1 MSQLNIYLIRHAE
14 SQANINPCNVVNGLN
29 LDSPL
34 TEKGRTQA
42 LLLGKHLQKNNT
54 KCDVAFSSHALRTQQ
69 TSKIVLDNMEYAG
82 WCIVDE
88 SLIEQNSGDWEGI
101 SRDIYNRPDV
111 RMALDTDNW
120 NFIPGE
126 VELGESQNQVAERM
140 LKTINKMVSHYSQYP
155 YVQNIFVFTHSMA
168 IKYMLAKLFKLDLS
182 TAYKIACENT
192 SITRLRFEHGHLI
205 NPLVPC
211 SQNDNNY
218 LLSADGQLVKSN
230 DLWNDTTH
238 LLDLQ

>member
-14 SQANINPCNVVNGLN
+14 SQANIDTRNLVNGLN

-42 LLLGKHLQKNNT
+42 LLLGKHLQKNNI
-54 KCDVAFSSHALRTQQ
+54 KCDVAFSSHALRTRQ
-69 TSKIVLDNMEYAG
+69 TSKIVLDNMGYNG
-82 WCIVDE
+82 WCIVNE

-111 RMALDTDNW
+111 RLALDTDNW

-126 VELGESQNQVAERM
+126 VVFGESQNQVAERM
-140 LKTINKMVSHYSQYP
+140 FKTINKIVAHYSQYP

-168 IKYMLAKLFKLDLS
+168 IKYMLAKIFKLDLP
-182 TAYKIACENT
+182 TAYKIECENT
-192 SITRLRFEHGHLI
+192 SITCLRFEHGHLI

-211 SQNDNNY
+211 SQNNNT
-218 LLSADGQLVKSN
+218 LLTADGQSVKSN
-230 DLWNDTTH
+230 DLWNDITH
-238 LLDLQ
+238 LVDLE